1 MFGGMAWFPR
11 GDGSL
16 MTRSTPYW
24 VLVVEDDPTDA
35 LLITAVFSHGD
46 ETAHVQVAR
55 SAEEAI
61 AHLTGPW
68 GDADFGHNVLPD
80 IIVLDILM
88 EGVGG
93 LGFLAWFR
101 GGHKIDL
108 PIVVFTS
115 SQDPDLKRQCLALG
129 AAEFKVKPTDFSEL
143 VDVVHRVL
151 DRWEPGRAK
160 APAS

>member
-1 MFGGMAWFPR
+1 
-11 GDGSL
+11 

-24 VLVVEDDPTDA
+24 VLVVEDDPTSA
-35 LLITAVFSHGD
+35 LLIKAVFSHRD
-46 ETAHVQVAR
+46 EKAHVQVAR

-93 LGFLAWFR
+93 LGFLEWFR
-101 GGHKIDL
+101 GRHKIDL

-143 VDVVHRVL
+143 VEVVHRVL
-151 DRWEPGRAK
+151 DRWEPGGDGNDGGGV
-160 APAS
+160 